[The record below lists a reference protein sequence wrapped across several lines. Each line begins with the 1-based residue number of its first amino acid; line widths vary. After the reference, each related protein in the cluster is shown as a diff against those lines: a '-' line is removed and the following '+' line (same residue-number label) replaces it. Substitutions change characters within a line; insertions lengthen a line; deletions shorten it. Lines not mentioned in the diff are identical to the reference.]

1 MITEI
6 FKCLIHPSRSNTAAQ
21 TWISIFIMLHIL
33 GARLG
38 VDAVN
43 GCTGYG
49 VPTPGTP
56 WTVMAEREV
65 YDPRHGDIK
74 GHVVLRD

>member
-1 MITEI
+1 MKNEI
-6 FKCLIHPSRSNTAAQ
+6 FFRVLVFFTAAQ

-56 WTVMAEREV
+56 WTVMAEREGK
-65 YDPRHGDIK
+65 DC
-74 GHVVLRD
+74 